1 MKIILVDDKP
11 HVRDSL
17 RQMLEQL
24 AFDYEDILEAS
35 CDQGA
40 IQLIAAHEPDII
52 VTDAKLL
59 LHSGTHLAELPNPH
73 SRIIVTSSHEFV
85 LDAFCRGGMDS
96 LLKPIDTGELEHVL
110 LKAAAAG

>member
-1 MKIILVDDKP
+1 MKIILIDDKA

-17 RQMLEQL
+17 KPVLKKL
-24 AFDYEDILEAS
+24 SFKNEDILEAN

-59 LHSGTHLAELPNPH
+59 LLSESLLADVPYPH

-96 LLKPIDTGELEHVL
+96 LLKPIDTDELENVL
-110 LKAAAAG
+110 LRVAAAG

>member
-1 MKIILVDDKP
+1 MKIILIDDKP

-17 RQMLEQL
+17 KPMLRKL
-24 AFDYEDILEAS
+24 SFRNEDILEAN
-35 CDQGA
+35 CDQTA

-59 LHSGTHLAELPNPH
+59 LLSDSLLADTLYPQ
-73 SRIIVTSSHEFV
+73 SKIIVTSSHEFV

-96 LLKPIDTGELEHVL
+96 LLKPIDTGELENVL
-110 LKAAAAG
+110 LRVAAAV